1 LGATTVAL
9 SGRASRPGKTPGGS
23 RVRPCRGLP
32 RLWVSCTRE
41 ESATLP
47 SDRLGVEEQREW
59 RGRLL
64 QPRCGRRLDGLKD
77 ELGRG
82 FGLRHER
89 DV

>member
-1 LGATTVAL
+1 MGVGTKVLCGLIKDPRTSAIIRGAIPH
-9 SGRASRPGKTPGGS
+9 RPGWAGGAGDTE
-23 RVRPCRGLP
+23 RRGL
-32 RLWVSCTRE
+32 
-41 ESATLP
+41 
-47 SDRLGVEEQREW
+47 
-59 RGRLL
+59 LL